1 MPPVVPMQKENS
13 AKHQHIPTEIT
24 YEAGCKKKALL
35 YVLHQESMSHPSYL
49 QKSTVNLELMN
60 PG

>member
-24 YEAGCKKKALL
+24 YEAGCKKEA
-35 YVLHQESMSHPSYL
+35 
-49 QKSTVNLELMN
+49 
-60 PG
+60 